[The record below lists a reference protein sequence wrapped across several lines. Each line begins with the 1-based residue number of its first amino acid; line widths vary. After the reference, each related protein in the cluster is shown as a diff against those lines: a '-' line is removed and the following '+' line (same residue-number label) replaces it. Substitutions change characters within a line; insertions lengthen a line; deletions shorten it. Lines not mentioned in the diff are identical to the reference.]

1 VAACKRHG
9 NGGASYAELPGR
21 STVGRRIA
29 SDRHGFYNAAMLSR
43 LHSVALAGIEAV
55 ACEIEVD
62 VASKGFAPPVIVGL
76 PDAAVK
82 ESLERVRSALNNSG
96 YLPPQYKTVINLA
109 PADVKKEGPAFDLPI
124 ALGVLF
130 ASGQAS
136 LETVGDYL
144 IAGELALDGRVR
156 PIKGALSMALLAK
169 QRDVAGLILPR
180 DNAAEAA
187 VVEGVEVIPVGTL
200 AEAVGFLT
208 GQLPLEPVII
218 DLDTIFQKASQ
229 YDVDF
234 AEVRGQ
240 EAGKRALTVAAAG
253 GHNLLMIG
261 PPGTG
266 KTMLA
271 KRLPTI
277 LPPLNLAE
285 SLETT
290 RIFSVAGKLQA
301 GASLMA
307 TRPVRAPH
315 HSASGPAL
323 VGGGS
328 IPQPGEVSLA
338 HHGLLFLDEF
348 PEFPRAI
355 LETLRQPLEDG
366 VVTIARAHASTT
378 FPAQFMLVAA
388 MNPCP
393 CGFLTDP
400 VRACKCSPPQ
410 VERYLARVSGP
421 LIDRID
427 IHIEVPPV
435 AFRDLRSERDG
446 HDSAAMRD
454 EVLRAR
460 RVQHERF
467 GGNGT
472 MLNGRMGSRLLRKH
486 CTLDATS
493 EQLLKQALHE
503 FGLSARAH
511 DKILRVARTIADLA
525 DSPAIQPDHLS
536 EAIMYRRLDRRL

>member
-1 VAACKRHG
+1 
-9 NGGASYAELPGR
+9 
-21 STVGRRIA
+21 
-29 SDRHGFYNAAMLSR
+29 MLSR
-43 LHSVALAGIEAV
+43 LHSVALAGIEALP
-55 ACEIEVD
+55 CEIEVD
-62 VASKGFAPPVIVGL
+62 VASKGFAPTVIVGL
-76 PDAAVK
+76 PDPAVK
-82 ESLERVRSALNNSG
+82 ESLERVRSALTNSG
-96 YLPPQYKTVINLA
+96 YLVPQYKTVINLA
-109 PADVKKEGPAFDLPI
+109 PADIRKEGPAFDLPI
-124 ALGVLF
+124 ALGLIF
-130 ASGQAS
+130 ATGEAS
-136 LETVGDYL
+136 PESIGDYL

-156 PIKGALSMALLAK
+156 PIKGALSMALLA
-169 QRDVAGLILPR
+169 RRREIPALILPR
-180 DNAAEAA
+180 ENAAEAA
-187 VVEGVEVIPVGTL
+187 VVEGVEIIPVGTL

-208 GQLPLEPVII
+208 GQLPIEAISI
-218 DLDTIFQKASQ
+218 DLGTIFQEAAR
-229 YDVDF
+229 YEIDF

-240 EAGKRALTVAAAG
+240 EAGKRALAIAAAG

-261 PPGTG
+261 SPGTG

-290 RIFSVAGKLQA
+290 RIFSVAGKLPA
-301 GASLMA
+301 GSSLMA
-307 TRPVRAPH
+307 TRPVRSPH

-366 VVTIARAHASTT
+366 VVTISRAHASTT

-393 CGFLTDP
+393 CGYYTDP
-400 VRACKCSPPQ
+400 VRTCKCSPPQ
-410 VERYLARVSGP
+410 IERYLARVSGP

-435 AFRDLRSERDG
+435 AFRDLRSDRDG
-446 HDSAAMRD
+446 QESATLRA
-454 EVLRAR
+454 EVLHAR
-460 RVQHERF
+460 RIQHERF

-486 CTLDATS
+486 CTLDATG

-525 DSPAIQPDHLS
+525 DSPTIQTDHLS